1 MKDCC
6 INFLGA
12 GISMIHYCSGD
23 LWNATTT
30 MDKTILCKF
39 CPVCGTNLTEVI
51 NEYPKLAKARGMEF
65 KEVLILEDL
74 KNMEPKA
81 IIAKGEALDSPIGI
95 NMTNSGKMLRW
106 IAVRGVIHDWCI
118 YCYFANKSY
127 EWIRGFG
134 DKVRTEETIKR
145 LVPCSIEAFEK
156 YRY

>member
-1 MKDCC
+1 M
-6 INFLGA
+6 
-12 GISMIHYCSGD
+12 
-23 LWNATTT
+23 
-30 MDKTILCKF
+30 
-39 CPVCGTNLTEVI
+39 LT
-51 NEYPKLAKARGMEF
+51 
-65 KEVLILEDL
+65 LEDL

-106 IAVRGVIHDWCI
+106 IAVRGAIHDWCI
-118 YCYFANKSY
+118 YYHLADKNY

-134 DKVRTEETIKR
+134 DKVTSEENIKR